1 MIAEG
6 RADLGVQVHHG
17 VESVATQPEGTGGL
31 GGPDGRRAG
40 STGDQRRLAERR
52 PRRQMSQRDLGARPI
67 PEDPGRAVGEHVEA
81 VGRFELTDDL
91 VTEVEPDGPE
101 HLTDE
106 GTQVL
111 GDEEHEG
118 NLVEDGRA
126 GVLGDLDLWHQTGP
140 TQRIR
145 PAVSRSSTS

>member
-1 MIAEG
+1 
-6 RADLGVQVHHG
+6 
-17 VESVATQPEGTGGL
+17 
-31 GGPDGRRAG
+31 
-40 STGDQRRLAERR
+40 
-52 PRRQMSQRDLGARPI
+52 MSQRDLGARPI

-81 VGRFELTDDL
+81 VGGFELTDDL

-101 HLTDE
+101 HLADE

-126 GVLGDLDLWHQTGP
+126 GVLGDLDLW
-140 TQRIR
+140 IR
-145 PAVSRSSTS
+145 SARPNGSVRRFPVQHIMKEFRGRRRMDLRVLGSGSAPRR